1 MPRIKKNK
9 QPQPNIKPSEYKKL
23 NKKMKTMVDWNA
35 FGRNSVSKITSPE
48 YENSTYSGSLQQK
61 IKEKEKDLKDLKRQR
76 NHKRSESSGYMY
88 GLNSTF
94 ETNPNTEQESVFTKK
109 NKKILGIK
117 N

>member
-1 MPRIKKNK
+1 MPSIKKNK

-61 IKEKEKDLKDLKRQR
+61 IKEKEKDLKGKIDNTQNIKFNGVLISKAGHQNSLKLIQ
-76 NHKRSESSGYMY
+76 S
-88 GLNSTF
+88 
-94 ETNPNTEQESVFTKK
+94 
-109 NKKILGIK
+109 
-117 N
+117 